1 MTRLSTLLLILL
13 TSLHVVAQQR
23 YADLKVN
30 LLDPKQGDTIYIDDQ
45 FNISAKVIN
54 LGADTVH
61 SSDTLGLGLIFDGNP
76 IMFYLNGTPVQYL
89 PMDGYEIAP
98 GDSVT
103 IGFSFTVSTGWQ
115 TGPTTFCAEV
125 TPINATDSITDTAL
139 SNNQSCANLKILE
152 HTTSISGTNI
162 QRNTVVI
169 YPNPVSDILNITFE
183 LPVHKKVALK
193 ITDMAGRVVIS
204 KEYGDM
210 SNGKSKLSVNT
221 NDLIQGMYLYEL
233 QLDDQHINGRFNKQ

>member
-152 HTTSISGTNI
+152 HTTSVTTASKQNSI
-162 QRNTVVI
+162 VVI
-169 YPNPVSDILNITFE
+169 YPNPVSDILNMAFE
-183 LPVHKKVALK
+183 LSVQKQVSLK
-193 ITDMAGRVVIS
+193 ITDMSGRVVIS
-204 KEYGDM
+204 NEWGDM
-210 SNGKSKLSVNT
+210 SKGMNKLSVNT
-221 NDLIQGMYLYEL
+221 GLLAPGMYLYEL
-233 QLDDQHINGRFNKQ
+233 QLDKERVKGRFNKQ